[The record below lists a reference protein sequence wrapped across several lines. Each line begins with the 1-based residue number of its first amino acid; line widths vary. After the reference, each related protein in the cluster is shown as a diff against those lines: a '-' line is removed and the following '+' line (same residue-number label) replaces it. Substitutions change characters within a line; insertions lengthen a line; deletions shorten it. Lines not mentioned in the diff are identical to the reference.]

1 MAKDDRT
8 EKATP
13 KRRQE
18 ARKKGQVARS
28 VDFSGAIVM
37 NVGLVV
43 ITALAPTV
51 FGAAASSMRNAFEQI
66 SHSGDM
72 MTAAGLNS
80 LFHAVMNTMLVTVA
94 PVAGV
99 CVAAGV
105 AANIAQVGFRPSLTA
120 AKPDFKRLNPA
131 SGFKNLFGP
140 RVFFETGK
148 NLAKVAVVG
157 AIVAMALI
165 PQIAHLGASI
175 GTPPAALGKMM
186 GSSIQGIAQRAAIAY
201 LLIAIVDLIWQRKRH
216 DKQLRMT
223 KQEVKEE
230 FKQHSLPPEVKSAL
244 RRRQLQAARARM
256 MAAVPHADVIVT
268 NPTHYA
274 VALVYDG
281 TKPAP
286 VLVAKGQGYVALQ
299 IRRIAEEH
307 GVAVVP
313 DPPLARALH
322 RSVEIDQ
329 MIPEDMYAA
338 VAQVLAFVYRM
349 AGRRK
354 AQAVAAR

>member
-51 FGAAASSMRNAFEQI
+51 FGAAAASMRNAFEQVA
-66 SHSGDM
+66 HSGDV
-72 MTAAGLNS
+72 MTGAGLNA
-80 LFHAVMNTMLVTVA
+80 LLHAVMNTMLVTVG
-94 PVAGV
+94 PIAGV

-105 AANIAQVGFRPSLTA
+105 AANVAQVGFKPSLSA

-131 SGFKNLFGP
+131 SGFKNLFGT

-157 AIVAMALI
+157 AIVAMTLI
-165 PQIAHLGASI
+165 PQLTHLGASI

-186 GSSIQGIAQRAAIAY
+186 GSSIQGIAQRAAMAY
-201 LLIAIVDLIWQRKRH
+201 LLIAIIDLIWQRRRH

-223 KQEVKEE
+223 KQEIKEE

-244 RRRQLQAARARM
+244 RRRQIQAARARM
-256 MAAVPHADVIVT
+256 MAAVPHADVVVT

-274 VALVYDG
+274 AALVYDG
-281 TKPAP
+281 SRPAP
-286 VLVAKGQGYVALQ
+286 ILVAKGQGYVALQ

-307 GVAVVP
+307 GVAIVP

-322 RSVEIDQ
+322 RTVEIDQ
-329 MIPEDMYAA
+329 MIPEEMYAA

-354 AQAVAAR
+354 AQAAGAR

>member
-43 ITALAPTV
+43 IGALAPTV

-105 AANIAQVGFRPSLTA
+105 AANVAQVGFKPSLSA
-120 AKPDFKRLNPA
+120 AKPDVKRLNPA
-131 SGFKNLFGP
+131 SGFKNLFGT

-157 AIVAMALI
+157 AIVAMTLI
-165 PQIAHLGASI
+165 PQITHLGASI

-256 MAAVPHADVIVT
+256 MAAVPHADVVVT

-281 TKPAP
+281 TRPAP

-299 IRRIAEEH
+299 IKRIAEEH

-322 RSVEIDQ
+322 RTVEVDQ
-329 MIPEDMYAA
+329 MIPEEMYAA

>member
-1 MAKDDRT
+1 VAENKT

-13 KRRQE
+13 KRREE
-18 ARKKGQVARS
+18 ARKKGQVAKSHDLNGAVILLAALLALSAFGPAMIERMEESMRIVLHLVATPDVVSREGIGEILKATFGGAARS
-28 VDFSGAIVM
+28 AGPVIAVCALTGVVINVVQTGIRPTPGAI
-37 NVGLVV
+37 
-43 ITALAPTV
+43 
-51 FGAAASSMRNAFEQI
+51 
-66 SHSGDM
+66 
-72 MTAAGLNS
+72 
-80 LFHAVMNTMLVTVA
+80 
-94 PVAGV
+94 
-99 CVAAGV
+99 
-105 AANIAQVGFRPSLTA
+105 
-120 AKPDFKRLNPA
+120 KPDFKKINPLTGA
-131 SGFKNLFGP
+131 KNLFGM
-140 RVFFETGK
+140 RMVFETGK

-157 AIVAMALI
+157 AIVAMTLI
-165 PQIAHLGASI
+165 PQLAHLGASI

-201 LLIAIVDLIWQRKRH
+201 LLIAIIDLIWQRKRH
-216 DKQLRMT
+216 EKQLRMT

-256 MAAVPHADVIVT
+256 MAAVPHADVVVT

-274 VALVYDG
+274 AALVYDG

-329 MIPEDMYAA
+329 MIPEDLYAA

-354 AQAVAAR
+354 AQEVAAR